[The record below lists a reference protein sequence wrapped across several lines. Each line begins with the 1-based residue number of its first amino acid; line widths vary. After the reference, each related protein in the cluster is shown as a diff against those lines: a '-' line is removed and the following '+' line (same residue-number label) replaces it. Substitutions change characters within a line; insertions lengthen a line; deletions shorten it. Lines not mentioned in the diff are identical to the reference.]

1 MIRRA
6 RPGLPDAEMIAHVL
20 LGAPHSEPVPAHL
33 AADGPQRPAAAVR
46 ALARAVLDAP
56 GLPAR
61 REPHGA
67 QAGCRTSVRGTRR
80 AVLRDLVLSKTCLM
94 KVGSRW

>member
-67 QAGCRTSVRGTRR
+67 QAGCRHQR
-80 AVLRDLVLSKTCLM
+80 AWHPPCRIK
-94 KVGSRW
+94 GSRVIEDMFDESR